1 MVTQTWQALCPL
13 SRTDLQH
20 LYSCSVYFMWGWGYT
35 CHSTCVMR
43 VVGAIHMERSENN
56 LENLFSSYCVDSG
69 NQTQVVRLFNGCL
82 YSLNHFTQPCP
93 ISPTPAL
100 RIFKQILDNAI
111 SLRSTL
117 VHICNTVQDVLK
129 KYIYNHSALSTFIQ

>member
-13 SRTDLQH
+13 SPTDLQH
-20 LYSCSVYFMWGWGYT
+20 LYLCSVYFMWSWGYT

-56 LENLFSSYCVDSG
+56 LENPFSSYCVDAG
-69 NQTQVVRLFNGCL
+69 DQTQVVRLFNGCL
-82 YSLNHFTQPCP
+82 CSPNLFTQPCP
-93 ISPTPAL
+93 ISPTLAL
-100 RIFKQILDNAI
+100 RIFKKILGNAI

-117 VHICNTVQDVLK
+117 VHVCNTVQDVLK
-129 KYIYNHSALSTFIQ
+129 KNMITAPFLHSSK